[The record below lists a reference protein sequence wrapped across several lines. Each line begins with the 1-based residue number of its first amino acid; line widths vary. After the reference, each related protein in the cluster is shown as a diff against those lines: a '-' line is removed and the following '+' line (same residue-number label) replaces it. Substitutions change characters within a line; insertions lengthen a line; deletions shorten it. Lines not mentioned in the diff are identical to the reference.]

1 MRHPPRGAHDP
12 LTNGIRTG
20 ADPFLASR
28 VGPAVGS
35 FPAREQTADSI
46 MGRRVNGPALNF
58 FGWLTTG
65 AMFAAAVALVLT
77 WGR

>member
-1 MRHPPRGAHDP
+1 
-12 LTNGIRTG
+12 
-20 ADPFLASR
+20 
-28 VGPAVGS
+28 
-35 FPAREQTADSI
+35 
-46 MGRRVNGPALNF
+46 MGRRINGPALNF